1 MTWWIVAAALWGA
14 AEASFFFL
22 VPDILL
28 TAAALRHGLKA
39 GLLLSVCAAT
49 LAALTGVALWAW
61 ARHDP
66 VQARAA
72 MLHVPAVGPDLLA
85 RVHGEFDKGWP
96 LHLTLGAVSGV
107 PYKLYAV
114 EAGVRGAPL
123 WLFVPV
129 SFAARLTRFAL
140 TVTAAAAARAGL
152 AHLGRPDRAM
162 PLWACAWIL
171 VYAVYFT
178 IRATA
183 WDLELGLVT
192 AASPPTSGPST
203 L

>member
-1 MTWWIVAAALWGA
+1 MTWWIAAAALWGA

-39 GLLLSVCAAT
+39 GLLLSVCAAI
-49 LAALTGVALWAW
+49 LAALSGVILWVW

-114 EAGVRGAPL
+114 EAGVRAVPL

-129 SFAARLTRFAL
+129 SFAARLMRFAL
-140 TVTAAAAARAGL
+140 TVTAAAAARAGQTGPCRC
-152 AHLGRPDRAM
+152 GRVPGYWSM
-162 PLWACAWIL
+162 PFISRSAPGPRTWSWAW
-171 VYAVYFT
+171 
-178 IRATA
+178 
-183 WDLELGLVT
+183 
-192 AASPPTSGPST
+192 
-203 L
+203 

>member
-1 MTWWIVAAALWGA
+1 MTCWIAAAALWGA

-28 TAAALRHGLKA
+28 TAAAVRHGLKA
-39 GLLLSVCAAT
+39 GLLLSVCAAVV
-49 LAALTGVALWAW
+49 AALSGAALWEW

-66 VQARAA
+66 VLARAA
-72 MLHVPAVGPDLLA
+72 MLRVPAVGPDLLA
-85 RVHGEFDKGWP
+85 RVHGEFDGGWP
-96 LHLTLGAVSGV
+96 LHLALGAISGV

-114 EAGVRGAPL
+114 EAGARGVPL

-129 SFAARLTRFAL
+129 SFAARLMRFVL

-152 AHLGRPDRAM
+152 ARLGRPYRAM
-162 PLWACAWIL
+162 PVWAFAWTL

-178 IRATA
+178 IRAGA
-183 WDLELGLVT
+183 
-192 AASPPTSGPST
+192 
-203 L
+203 